1 MAHDEKQAVSKG
13 LIFGGG
19 CCKKG
24 PIPVTFFVPVPDEKF
39 SKFQDARDFAEQQSL
54 GVLTKPYHT
63 HQEAHLAAW
72 YYICDQ
78 QECMADLWDWLILAK
93 NKF

>member
-1 MAHDEKQAVSKG
+1 MAHDEKQAVSRR

-19 CCKKG
+19 CCKKD
-24 PIPVTFFVPVPDEKF
+24 PTHPTYYVPVPDEKF
-39 SKFQDARDFAEQQSL
+39 SKFQDARGFAEQQGL

-63 HQEAHLAAW
+63 HQEAHLTAW

-78 QECMADLWDWLILAK
+78 KECMADLWDWLILAK